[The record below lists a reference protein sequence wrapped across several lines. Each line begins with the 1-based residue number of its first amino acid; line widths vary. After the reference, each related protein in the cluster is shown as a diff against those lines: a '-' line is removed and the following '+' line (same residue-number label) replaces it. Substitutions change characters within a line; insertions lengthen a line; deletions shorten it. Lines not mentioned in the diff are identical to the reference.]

1 MKYPAGSKQIQT
13 GFSCFLTFKLL
24 LFVSLSIS
32 VHICRGHTFDTITL
46 EIIEITTHQWMI
58 TTHQWYVIQ
67 NRMLSQNGTPHYVD
81 SRNTDKQDIQ
91 RRLSFSYKKVI
102 WLMFWVRSRAK
113 ICRFLLV
120 YWSCLINLL
129 IYPMKLILVVVL
141 FFCPFS
147 TDAHMDFKGKYSNIV
162 KYKDKVTLLLF
173 SSKGNRLTQSPSR
186 LKSHV
191 YPVGIQ
197 ISVIT
202 MKEKFPGLQEWESVI
217 LLSGF
222 SNKSINYP

>member
-91 RRLSFSYKKVI
+91 RRLRCGSISQKV
-102 WLMFWVRSRAK
+102 
-113 ICRFLLV
+113 
-120 YWSCLINLL
+120 SCLPKERDMYQNHYFWQHHVLERTLDSIRRQEFESWYHLLTNL
-129 IYPMKLILVVVL
+129 ITWVW
-141 FFCPFS
+141 
-147 TDAHMDFKGKYSNIV
+147 
-162 KYKDKVTLLLF
+162 
-173 SSKGNRLTQSPSR
+173 
-186 LKSHV
+186 
-191 YPVGIQ
+191 
-197 ISVIT
+197 IS
-202 MKEKFPGLQEWESVI
+202 
-217 LLSGF
+217 
-222 SNKSINYP
+222 